1 MDKNGFFRRSGSL
14 AMTRRLSRAAIVM
27 ALYGFM
33 TPMTANA
40 NPFLAKPGEAPT
52 TVQVATCA
60 VSGGFI
66 HLYTAMDNGLFE
78 KYGIKVDHKFISGS
92 AMNLAA
98 LSADEISFLYCAADG
113 TIPGLASGVDG
124 KLIASPLIGL
134 PYVLLAHKDIK
145 RLEDLKGKSIGVSKA
160 GDLDD
165 RLMKTMLKKFNLSTA
180 DVSIR
185 PIGGSQPERYNAM
198 MGGIVQAAPVTPPLD
213 ARGRKDGLNVIFN
226 LKDLNLPFIYS
237 SVHTNL
243 KTLKE
248 RPQLVQRFVAA
259 VAEAVHFAEKNP
271 DKAKASLSK
280 VLRINDSEILQ
291 SAYDAYA
298 VSLVNRAMLV
308 PANAL
313 AEAVEVAR
321 DNGTNVR
328 KKPAELF
335 DNSFAEQLTK
345 SGFLKELWGRAAVT
359 EIDHK
364 KQFCLSIR
372 HPKAAG
378 QTPEMLRLTESSVL
392 DESKKSGFME
402 RLKK

>member
-1 MDKNGFFRRSGSL
+1 MTRNHPFTRSGYRWMSNRL
-14 AMTRRLSRAAIVM
+14 AVRLAILLAFAGSMIPVS
-27 ALYGFM
+27 AS
-33 TPMTANA
+33 A
-40 NPFLAKPGEAPT
+40 NPFLAKPAEATT

-60 VSGGFI
+60 VSGGFV
-66 HLYTAMDNGLFE
+66 HLYTAMDNGLFD

-98 LSADEISFLYCAADG
+98 LSVDEVQFLYCAADG

-124 KLIASPLIGL
+124 KLVASPLIGL

-165 RLMKTMLKKFNLSTA
+165 RLMKTLLKKVNLSTA
-180 DVSIR
+180 DVAIR
-185 PIGGSQPERYNAM
+185 PIGGSQSERYNAM
-198 MGGIVQAAPVTPPLD
+198 MAGIIQAAPVTPPLD
-213 ARGRKDGLNVIFN
+213 ARGKKDGLNLIYN

-237 SVHTNL
+237 SLHTNP
-243 KTLKE
+243 KTLRE

-259 VAEAVHFAEKNP
+259 MAESVHYVEKNP
-271 DKAKASLSK
+271 DKAKTSLGK
-280 VLRINDSEILQ
+280 VLKISESEILQ

-298 VSLVNRAMLV
+298 ISLVNRSLIV

-321 DNGTNVR
+321 DSGTAVR

-335 DNSFAEQLTK
+335 DNSFAEQLAK
-345 SGFLKELWGRAAVT
+345 SGFLKELWGA
-359 EIDHK
+359 E
-364 KQFCLSIR
+364 
-372 HPKAAG
+372 
-378 QTPEMLRLTESSVL
+378 LR
-392 DESKKSGFME
+392 
-402 RLKK
+402 

>member
-1 MDKNGFFRRSGSL
+1 MNNDFFRSSGHL
-14 AMTRRLSRAAIVM
+14 ARAPRLLSRPAFFL
-27 ALYGFM
+27 ALYGFAA
-33 TPMTANA
+33 PMPASA
-40 NPFLAKPGEAPT
+40 NPYLAKAGETPT

-66 HLYTAMDNGLFE
+66 HLYTAMDNGLFD
-78 KYGIKVDHKFISGS
+78 KYGIKIDHKFISGS
-92 AMNLAA
+92 AVNLAA
-98 LSADEISFLYCAADG
+98 LSADEVSFLYCAADG

-124 KLIASPLIGL
+124 KLVASPLIGL

-165 RLMKTMLKKFNLSTA
+165 RLMKTMLKKFNLSAA
-180 DVSIR
+180 DVTIR

-213 ARGRKDGLNVIFN
+213 ARGKKDGLNLIYN

-237 SVHTNL
+237 SIHTNP

-259 VAEAVHFAEKNP
+259 IAESVHFAEKNP
-271 DKAKASLSK
+271 DKAKAALSK
-280 VLRINDSEILQ
+280 VLKINDSEILQ

-313 AEAVEVAR
+313 AEAVDVAR
-321 DNGTNVR
+321 ENGTNVR
-328 KKPAELF
+328 KKPADLF

-345 SGFLKELWGRAAVT
+345 SGFLKELWGT
-359 EIDHK
+359 E
-364 KQFCLSIR
+364 
-372 HPKAAG
+372 
-378 QTPEMLRLTESSVL
+378 LR
-392 DESKKSGFME
+392 
-402 RLKK
+402 

>member
-1 MDKNGFFRRSGSL
+1 MEDKMMDKTRFFRRGGSL
-14 AMTRRLSRAAIVM
+14 AMSRRLSRVAIVM

-33 TPMTANA
+33 TPMTVNA
-40 NPFLAKPGEAPT
+40 NPFLAKAGDVST
-52 TVQVATCA
+52 TVHVATCA

-66 HLYTAMDNGLFE
+66 HLYTAMDHGLFD
-78 KYGIKVDHKFISGS
+78 KYGIKIDHKFISGS

-145 RLEDLKGKSIGVSKA
+145 RVEDLKGKSIGVSRA

-165 RLMKTMLKKFNLSTA
+165 RLMKTMLKKFNLTTA

-237 SVHTNL
+237 SVHTNP

-259 VAEAVHFAEKNP
+259 IAESVHFAEKNP
-271 DKAKASLSK
+271 DRAKASLSK
-280 VLRINDSEILQ
+280 VLKINDSEILQ

-345 SGFLKELWGRAAVT
+345 SGFLKELWGA
-359 EIDHK
+359 E
-364 KQFCLSIR
+364 
-372 HPKAAG
+372 
-378 QTPEMLRLTESSVL
+378 LR
-392 DESKKSGFME
+392 
-402 RLKK
+402 

>member
-1 MDKNGFFRRSGSL
+1 MKTDNSILGSACL
-14 AMTRRLSRAAIVM
+14 GVPRRLLSPLSILVT
-27 ALYGFM
+27 LYGFM
-33 TPMTANA
+33 PLATANA
-40 NPFLAKPGEAPT
+40 NPFLAKAGEAPI

-60 VSGGFI
+60 VSGGFV
-66 HLYTAMDNGLFE
+66 HLYTAIDNGLFD
-78 KYGIKVDHKFISGS
+78 KYGIKVDHRFISGS

-98 LSADEISFLYCAADG
+98 LSSDEVSFLYCAADG
-113 TIPGLASGVDG
+113 TIPGLASGIDG
-124 KLIASPLIGL
+124 RLVASPLIGL
-134 PYVLLAHKDIK
+134 PYVLLAHKEIK

-180 DVSIR
+180 DITIR

-237 SVHTNL
+237 SVHTNP

-259 VAEAVHFAEKNP
+259 MAESIHFAEKNP
-271 DKAKASLSK
+271 DKAKAALSK

-298 VSLVNRAMLV
+298 VSLVNRSMLV
-308 PANAL
+308 PGNAL
-313 AEAVEVAR
+313 AEAVDVAR
-321 DNGTNVR
+321 ENGTNVR
-328 KKPAELF
+328 KKSAELF
-335 DNSFAEQLTK
+335 DNSFAEQLGK
-345 SGFLKELWGRAAVT
+345 SGFLKELWGA
-359 EIDHK
+359 E
-364 KQFCLSIR
+364 
-372 HPKAAG
+372 
-378 QTPEMLRLTESSVL
+378 LR
-392 DESKKSGFME
+392 
-402 RLKK
+402 

>member
-1 MDKNGFFRRSGSL
+1 MGKNLSLSKVDRPALARLIPALLTILALFFGL
-14 AMTRRLSRAAIVM
+14 LTPPAAE
-27 ALYGFM
+27 
-33 TPMTANA
+33 A
-40 NPFLAKPGEAPT
+40 NPYLAKSGEAQI

-60 VSGGFI
+60 VSGGFL
-66 HLYTAMDNGLFE
+66 HLYTAMDNGIFD

-165 RLMKTMLKKFNLSTA
+165 RLMKTLLKKSNLSTA
-180 DVSIR
+180 DVTIR

-213 ARGRKDGLNVIFN
+213 ARGKKDGLNLIYN

-237 SVHTNL
+237 SVHTNP

-248 RPQLVQRFVAA
+248 RPLLVQRFVAA
-259 VAEAVHFAEKNP
+259 IAESLHFAEKNP
-271 DKAKASLSK
+271 DKAKAALSK
-280 VLRINDSEILQ
+280 VLKISDSEILQ

-298 VSLVNRAMLV
+298 ISLVNRSMLV
-308 PANAL
+308 PAGAL
-313 AEAVEVAR
+313 ADAVEVAR
-321 DNGTNVR
+321 ENGTNVR

-335 DNSFAEQLTK
+335 DNSFAEQLAK
-345 SGFLKELWGRAAVT
+345 SGFLKEIWGA
-359 EIDHK
+359 E
-364 KQFCLSIR
+364 
-372 HPKAAG
+372 
-378 QTPEMLRLTESSVL
+378 LR
-392 DESKKSGFME
+392 
-402 RLKK
+402 

>member
-1 MDKNGFFRRSGSL
+1 MDEGVSLGRSNCPAAAL
-14 AMTRRLSRAAIVM
+14 QLLSRLAILM
-27 ALYGFM
+27 ALYWSVPV
-33 TPMTANA
+33 TAASANA
-40 NPFLAKPGEAPT
+40 FLAKGGETFT

-66 HLYTAMDNGLFE
+66 HLYTAMDNSLFE
-78 KYGIKVDHKFISGS
+78 KYGIKVEHRFISGS

-98 LSADEISFLYCAADG
+98 LAADEISFLYCAADG

-145 RLEDLKGKSIGVSKA
+145 RLEDLKGKSIGVSRA

-180 DVSIR
+180 GISIR

-237 SVHTNL
+237 SLHTNP

-259 VAEAVHFAEKNP
+259 IAESVHFAEKNP

-280 VLRINDSEILQ
+280 VLKINDSEILQ

-298 VSLVNRAMLV
+298 VSLVNRTMLV

-328 KKPAELF
+328 KKPVELF

-345 SGFLKELWGRAAVT
+345 SGFLKELWGA
-359 EIDHK
+359 E
-364 KQFCLSIR
+364 
-372 HPKAAG
+372 
-378 QTPEMLRLTESSVL
+378 LR
-392 DESKKSGFME
+392 
-402 RLKK
+402 

>member
-1 MDKNGFFRRSGSL
+1 VKIDNSVLRSVCLGL
-14 AMTRRLSRAAIVM
+14 PRLLSPLSILVT
-27 ALYGFM
+27 LYGLM
-33 TPMTANA
+33 PLMPANA
-40 NPFLAKPGEAPT
+40 NPFLAKAGEPPI

-66 HLYTAMDNGLFE
+66 HLYTAIDSGLLD
-78 KYGIKVDHKFISGS
+78 KYGIKVDHRFISGS

-98 LSADEISFLYCAADG
+98 LSSDEVSFLYCAADG

-124 KLIASPLIGL
+124 KLVASPLIGL
-134 PYVLLAHKDIK
+134 PYVLLAHKEIK

-180 DVSIR
+180 DITIR

-198 MGGIVQAAPVTPPLD
+198 IGGIVQAAPVTPPLD

-237 SVHTNL
+237 SVHTNP

-259 VAEAVHFAEKNP
+259 MAESIHFAEKNP
-271 DKAKASLSK
+271 DRAKAALSK
-280 VLRINDSEILQ
+280 VLKINDSEILQ

-298 VSLVNRAMLV
+298 ISLVNRSMMV

-321 DNGTNVR
+321 ENGTNVR
-328 KKPAELF
+328 KKSVELF
-335 DNSFAEQLTK
+335 DNSFAEQLAK
-345 SGFLKELWGRAAVT
+345 SGFLKELWGA
-359 EIDHK
+359 E
-364 KQFCLSIR
+364 
-372 HPKAAG
+372 
-378 QTPEMLRLTESSVL
+378 LR
-392 DESKKSGFME
+392 
-402 RLKK
+402 